1 MFSFSHAGKM
11 GDILYSLYFCCE
23 ISSYY
28 QYDQFDYN
36 IQINRKRADFEKN
49 SAPDEILLSRKDG
62 EFIRPLLESQP
73 YVRTVTVCEEPG
85 KDSVSLN
92 SFRNG
97 HISPVGCEIRDWYY
111 NFSRVTLPRAF
122 WKPIIHVEPDFTY
135 RDKILFTL
143 TERYVNSGLD
153 YTELKE
159 FRDHLVFI
167 GTDREYQVFQ
177 NKYFELD
184 RAELKPEDS
193 LLTVARYLAGAKGY
207 VSNQTSFFA
216 LAELMKVNR
225 ILFAPD
231 WVEEKDKNKVS
242 FGPKN
247 NLPLGGWAN
256 NVSFHPRM
264 KAAVKELVEM

>member
-1 MFSFSHAGKM
+1 M

-28 QYDQFDYN
+28 EYDQFDYN
-36 IQINRKRADFEKN
+36 IQINRKRSDFEKDQYP
-49 SAPDEILLSRKDG
+49 SRDEILFSEKDA
-62 EFIRPLLESQP
+62 EFVRPLLESQP
-73 YVRTVTVCEEPG
+73 YVRKVTVCEEPG

-97 HISPVGCEIRDWYY
+97 HISPLGCEIRDWYY

-135 RDKILFTL
+135 RDRILFTL

-153 YTELKE
+153 YMQLKE
-159 FRDHLVFI
+159 FRNRLVFI
-167 GTDREYQVFQ
+167 GTDREYQAFQ
-177 NKYFELD
+177 KEYFELD

-207 VSNQTSFFA
+207 ISNQTSFFA

-225 ILFAPD
+225 ILFPPD

-256 NVSFHPRM
+256 SVSFHPRM
-264 KAAVKELVEM
+264 KAAVKELVDL